1 MTKFRSDVMK
11 LETTNSALTSIME
24 YLPKIQAKGR
34 VNRARQKL
42 MKKIAEKYQDFHGD
56 LQSIKADTE
65 DEQKQLEGFGELLK
79 EEVVLDMGEHEGL
92 MHTLY
97 EYMLDYPYE
106 IDTTPGSNR
115 EPSDAVTHDHIVDV
129 LESAIESN
137 QKNENGDD
145 E

>member
-11 LETTNSALTSIME
+11 LETTNSALTSVME

-56 LQSIKADTE
+56 LQVIKADTE
-65 DEQKQLEGFGELLK
+65 DEQKQLEEFGELLK

-106 IDTTPGSNR
+106 IDTTPGNNNS
-115 EPSDAVTHDHIVDV
+115 PSDAVTHDHIVDV
-129 LESAIESN
+129 LESAVESK
-137 QKNENGDD
+137 QITEKDD

>member
-1 MTKFRSDVMK
+1 MK

-65 DEQKQLEGFGELLK
+65 DEQKQLEEFGELLK

-92 MHTLY
+92 MHALY

-106 IDTTPGSNR
+106 IDTTPGDNNRPSN
-115 EPSDAVTHDHIVDV
+115 AVTHDHIVDV
-129 LESAIESN
+129 LEAAIESK
-137 QKNENGDD
+137 QITEEDD

>member
-1 MTKFRSDVMK
+1 MK
-11 LETTNSALTSIME
+11 LATTNSALTSVME
-24 YLPKIQAKGR
+24 YLPKVQAKGR

-65 DEQKQLEGFGELLK
+65 DEQKQLEEFGELLK
-79 EEVVLDMGEHEGL
+79 EEVVIDMGEHEGL

-106 IDTTPGSNR
+106 IDTTPGDNNSPSN
-115 EPSDAVTHDHIVDV
+115 AVTHDHIVDV
-129 LESAIESN
+129 LEAAIESK
-137 QKNENGDD
+137 QITEKDD

>member
-1 MTKFRSDVMK
+1 MK
-11 LETTNSALTSIME
+11 LETTNSALTSVME
-24 YLPKIQAKGR
+24 YLPKVQAKGR

-56 LQSIKADTE
+56 LQAIKADTE
-65 DEQKQLEGFGELLK
+65 DEQKQLEEFGELLK

>member
-1 MTKFRSDVMK
+1 MTKFRSDDMK
-11 LETTNSALTSIME
+11 LATTNSALTSVME
-24 YLPKIQAKGR
+24 YLPKVQAKGR

-65 DEQKQLEGFGELLK
+65 DEQKQLEEFGELLK
-79 EEVVLDMGEHEGL
+79 EEVVIDMGEHEGL

-106 IDTTPGSNR
+106 IDTTPGDNNSPSN
-115 EPSDAVTHDHIVDV
+115 AVTHDHIVDV
-129 LESAIESN
+129 LEAAIESK
-137 QKNENGDD
+137 QITEKDD

>member
-1 MTKFRSDVMK
+1 MK
-11 LETTNSALTSIME
+11 LETTNSALTSVME
-24 YLPKIQAKGR
+24 YLPKVQAKGR

-56 LQSIKADTE
+56 LQAIKADTE
-65 DEQKQLEGFGELLK
+65 DEQKQLEEFGELLK

-106 IDTTPGSNR
+106 IDTTPGNNNS
-115 EPSDAVTHDHIVDV
+115 PSDAVTHDHVIDI
-129 LESAIESN
+129 LEAAIETP
-137 QKNENGDD
+137 QTIEKDD

>member
-1 MTKFRSDVMK
+1 MK
-11 LETTNSALTSIME
+11 LATTNSALTSVIE
-24 YLPKIQAKGR
+24 YLPKVQAKGR

-42 MKKIAEKYQDFHGD
+42 MKKISEKYQDFHSD
-56 LQSIKADTE
+56 LQAIKADTE
-65 DEQKQLEGFGELLK
+65 DEQKQLEEFGELLK
-79 EEVVLDMGEHEGL
+79 EEVVIDMSEYEGL

-106 IDTTPGSNR
+106 IDTTLGKNNS
-115 EPSDAVTHDHIVDV
+115 PSDAVTHDHIVDV

>member
-1 MTKFRSDVMK
+1 MK
-11 LETTNSALTSIME
+11 LTTTNSALTTIME
-24 YLPKIQAKGR
+24 YLPKVQAKGR
-34 VNRARQKL
+34 VNRSRQKL

-56 LQSIKADTE
+56 LQAIKADTE
-65 DEQKQLEGFGELLK
+65 DEQKQLEEFGELLK

-106 IDTTPGSNR
+106 IDTTPGANR

-137 QKNENGDD
+137 QKTKNGDD

>member
-1 MTKFRSDVMK
+1 MK

-56 LQSIKADTE
+56 LQAIKADTE
-65 DEQKQLEGFGELLK
+65 DEQKQLEEFGELLK

>member
-11 LETTNSALTSIME
+11 LKTTNSALTSIME
-24 YLPKIQAKGR
+24 YLPKVQAKGR

-56 LQSIKADTE
+56 LQAIKADTE
-65 DEQKQLEGFGELLK
+65 DEQKQLEEFGELLK
-79 EEVVLDMGEHEGL
+79 EEVVLDMSEYEGL

-106 IDTTPGSNR
+106 IDTTPGKNGS
-115 EPSDAVTHDHIVDV
+115 PSDAVTHDHIVDV
-129 LESAIESN
+129 LESAIELN
-137 QKNENGDD
+137 QKNEKDD

>member
-1 MTKFRSDVMK
+1 MK
-11 LETTNSALTSIME
+11 LATTNSALTSVME
-24 YLPKIQAKGR
+24 YLPKVQAKGR

-65 DEQKQLEGFGELLK
+65 DEQKQLEEFGELLK
-79 EEVVLDMGEHEGL
+79 EEVVIDMGEHEGL

-106 IDTTPGSNR
+106 IDTTPGDNNSPSN
-115 EPSDAVTHDHIVDV
+115 AVTHDHIVDV
-129 LESAIESN
+129 LEASIESK
-137 QKNENGDD
+137 QITEKDD

>member
-1 MTKFRSDVMK
+1 MK
-11 LETTNSALTSIME
+11 LATTNSALTSVME
-24 YLPKIQAKGR
+24 YLPKVQAKGR

-56 LQSIKADTE
+56 LQAIKADTE
-65 DEQKQLEGFGELLK
+65 DEQKQLEEFGELLK
-79 EEVVLDMGEHEGL
+79 EEVVLDMSEYEGL

-106 IDTTPGSNR
+106 IDTTPGENNSPSN
-115 EPSDAVTHDHIVDV
+115 AVTHDHVIDI
-129 LESAIESN
+129 LEAAIETP
-137 QKNENGDD
+137 QTIEKDD

>member
-11 LETTNSALTSIME
+11 LETTNSALTSVME
-24 YLPKIQAKGR
+24 YLPKVQAKGR

-56 LQSIKADTE
+56 LQAIKADTE
-65 DEQKQLEGFGELLK
+65 DEQKQLEEFGELLK

-106 IDTTPGSNR
+106 IDTTPGKNNSPSN
-115 EPSDAVTHDHIVDV
+115 AVTHDHIVDV
-129 LESAIESN
+129 LESAIESK
-137 QKNENGDD
+137 QITEKDD

>member
-1 MTKFRSDVMK
+1 MK
-11 LETTNSALTSIME
+11 LETTNSALTSVME
-24 YLPKIQAKGR
+24 YLPKVQAKGR

-56 LQSIKADTE
+56 LQAIKADTE
-65 DEQKQLEGFGELLK
+65 DEQKQLEEFGELLK
-79 EEVVLDMGEHEGL
+79 EEVVLDMSEYEGL

-106 IDTTPGSNR
+106 IDTTPGKNGSPSN
-115 EPSDAVTHDHIVDV
+115 AVTHDHVIDI
-129 LESAIESN
+129 LEAAIETP
-137 QKNENGDD
+137 QTIEKDD

>member
-1 MTKFRSDVMK
+1 MK
-11 LETTNSALTSIME
+11 LETTNSALTSVME
-24 YLPKIQAKGR
+24 YLPKVQAKGR

-56 LQSIKADTE
+56 LQAIKADTE
-65 DEQKQLEGFGELLK
+65 DEQKQLEEFGELLK

-106 IDTTPGSNR
+106 IDTTPGNNNSPSN
-115 EPSDAVTHDHIVDV
+115 AVTHDHIVDV
-129 LESAIESN
+129 LESAIEPN
-137 QKNENGDD
+137 QKNEKDD

>member
-1 MTKFRSDVMK
+1 MK

-56 LQSIKADTE
+56 LQAIKADTE
-65 DEQKQLEGFGELLK
+65 DEQKQLEEFGELLK
-79 EEVVLDMGEHEGL
+79 EEVVIDMSEYESL

-106 IDTTPGSNR
+106 LDTTPGENNSPSN
-115 EPSDAVTHDHIVDV
+115 AVTHDHVIDI
-129 LESAIESN
+129 LEAAIETP
-137 QKNENGDD
+137 QTIEKDD

>member
-1 MTKFRSDVMK
+1 MK
-11 LETTNSALTSIME
+11 LATTNSALTSVME
-24 YLPKIQAKGR
+24 YLPKVQAKGR

-56 LQSIKADTE
+56 LQAIKADTE
-65 DEQKQLEGFGELLK
+65 DEQKQLEEFGELLK
-79 EEVVLDMGEHEGL
+79 EEVVLDMSEYESL

-106 IDTTPGSNR
+106 LDTTPGENNSPSN
-115 EPSDAVTHDHIVDV
+115 AVTHDHVIDI
-129 LESAIESN
+129 LEAAIETP
-137 QKNENGDD
+137 QTIEKDD

>member
-1 MTKFRSDVMK
+1 MK
-11 LETTNSALTSIME
+11 LATTNSALTSVME

-56 LQSIKADTE
+56 LQAIKADTE
-65 DEQKQLEGFGELLK
+65 DEQKQLEEFGELLK

-106 IDTTPGSNR
+106 IDTTPGNNNS
-115 EPSDAVTHDHIVDV
+115 PSDAVTHDHIVDV
-129 LESAIESN
+129 LEAAIETP
-137 QKNENGDD
+137 QTIEKDD

>member
-1 MTKFRSDVMK
+1 MK
-11 LETTNSALTSIME
+11 LETTNSALTSVME
-24 YLPKIQAKGR
+24 YLPKVQAKGR

-56 LQSIKADTE
+56 LQAIKADTE
-65 DEQKQLEGFGELLK
+65 DEQKQLEEFGELLK
-79 EEVVLDMGEHEGL
+79 EEVVLDMSEYEGL

-106 IDTTPGSNR
+106 LDTTPGENNSPSN
-115 EPSDAVTHDHIVDV
+115 AVTHDHVIDI
-129 LESAIESN
+129 LEAAIETP
-137 QKNENGDD
+137 QTIEKDD

>member
-1 MTKFRSDVMK
+1 MK
-11 LETTNSALTSIME
+11 LSTTNSALTTIIG
-24 YLPKIQAKGR
+24 YLPKVQAKGR
-34 VNRARQKL
+34 VNRARQKF

-56 LQSIKADTE
+56 LQAIKADTE
-65 DEQKQLEGFGELLK
+65 DEQKQLEEFSELLR

-97 EYMLDYPYE
+97 EYMIDYPYE
-106 IDTTPGSNR
+106 IDTTPGENG

-137 QKNENGDD
+137 QITKNGDD

>member
-1 MTKFRSDVMK
+1 MTKFRSEAMK
-11 LETTNSALTSIME
+11 LETTNSALTTIME

-56 LQSIKADTE
+56 LQAIKADTE
-65 DEQKQLEGFGELLK
+65 DEQKQLEEFGELLK

-106 IDTTPGSNR
+106 IDTTPGNNNSPSN
-115 EPSDAVTHDHIVDV
+115 AVTHDHIVDV
-129 LESAIESN
+129 LESAIEPN
-137 QKNENGDD
+137 QKNEKDD

>member
-1 MTKFRSDVMK
+1 MK

-56 LQSIKADTE
+56 LQAIKADTE
-65 DEQKQLEGFGELLK
+65 DEQKQLEEFGELLK
-79 EEVVLDMGEHEGL
+79 EEVVLDMSEYESL

-106 IDTTPGSNR
+106 LDTTPGENNSPSN
-115 EPSDAVTHDHIVDV
+115 AVTHDHVIDI
-129 LESAIESN
+129 LEAAIETP
-137 QKNENGDD
+137 QTIEKDD

>member
-1 MTKFRSDVMK
+1 MK
-11 LETTNSALTSIME
+11 LTTTNSALTTIME
-24 YLPKIQAKGR
+24 YLPKVQAKGR

-56 LQSIKADTE
+56 LQAIKADTE
-65 DEQKQLEGFGELLK
+65 DEQKQLEEFGELLK

-92 MHTLY
+92 MHALY

-106 IDTTPGSNR
+106 IDTTPGNNNSPSN
-115 EPSDAVTHDHIVDV
+115 AVTHDHIVDV

-137 QKNENGDD
+137 QKKEKDD

>member
-1 MTKFRSDVMK
+1 MK

-65 DEQKQLEGFGELLK
+65 DEQKQLEEFGELLK

>member
-56 LQSIKADTE
+56 LQAIKADTE
-65 DEQKQLEGFGELLK
+65 DEQKQLEEFGELLK
-79 EEVVLDMGEHEGL
+79 EEVVLDMSEYEGL

-106 IDTTPGSNR
+106 IDTTLGENNSPSN
-115 EPSDAVTHDHIVDV
+115 AVTHDHVIDI
-129 LESAIESN
+129 LEAAIETP
-137 QKNENGDD
+137 QTIEKDD

>member
-1 MTKFRSDVMK
+1 MTKFRSDDMK

-56 LQSIKADTE
+56 LQAIKADTE
-65 DEQKQLEGFGELLK
+65 DEQKQLEEFGELLK
-79 EEVVLDMGEHEGL
+79 EEVVLDMSEYESL

-106 IDTTPGSNR
+106 LDTTPGENNSPSN
-115 EPSDAVTHDHIVDV
+115 AVTHDHVIDI
-129 LESAIESN
+129 LEAAIETP
-137 QKNENGDD
+137 QTIEKDD

>member
-11 LETTNSALTSIME
+11 LETTNSALTSVME
-24 YLPKIQAKGR
+24 YLPKVQAKGR

-56 LQSIKADTE
+56 LQAIKADTE
-65 DEQKQLEGFGELLK
+65 DEQKQLEEFGELLK

-106 IDTTPGSNR
+106 IDTTPGNNNS
-115 EPSDAVTHDHIVDV
+115 PSDAVTHDHVIDI
-129 LESAIESN
+129 LEAAIETP
-137 QKNENGDD
+137 QTIEKDD

>member
-11 LETTNSALTSIME
+11 LETTNSALTSVME
-24 YLPKIQAKGR
+24 YLPKVQAKGR

-56 LQSIKADTE
+56 LQAIKADTE
-65 DEQKQLEGFGELLK
+65 DEQKQLEEFGELLK

-106 IDTTPGSNR
+106 IDTTPGNNNSPSN
-115 EPSDAVTHDHIVDV
+115 AVTHDHIVDV
-129 LESAIESN
+129 LESAIEPN
-137 QKNENGDD
+137 QKNEKDD

>member
-1 MTKFRSDVMK
+1 MK
-11 LETTNSALTSIME
+11 LETTNSALTSVME
-24 YLPKIQAKGR
+24 YLPKVQAKGR

-56 LQSIKADTE
+56 LQAIKADTE
-65 DEQKQLEGFGELLK
+65 DEQKQLEEFGELLK
-79 EEVVLDMGEHEGL
+79 EEVVLDMSEYEGL

-106 IDTTPGSNR
+106 IDTTPGKNGS
-115 EPSDAVTHDHIVDV
+115 PSDAVTHDHVIDI
-129 LESAIESN
+129 LEAAIETP
-137 QKNENGDD
+137 QTIEKDD

>member
-1 MTKFRSDVMK
+1 MK
-11 LETTNSALTSIME
+11 LETTNSALTSVME
-24 YLPKIQAKGR
+24 YLPKVQAKGR

-56 LQSIKADTE
+56 LQAIKADTE
-65 DEQKQLEGFGELLK
+65 DEQKQLEEFGELLK

-106 IDTTPGSNR
+106 IDTTPGNNNSPSN
-115 EPSDAVTHDHIVDV
+115 AVTHDHIVDV

-137 QKNENGDD
+137 QKNEKDD

>member
-11 LETTNSALTSIME
+11 LETTNSALTSVME
-24 YLPKIQAKGR
+24 YLPKVQAKGR

-56 LQSIKADTE
+56 LQAIKADTE
-65 DEQKQLEGFGELLK
+65 DEQKQLEEFGELLK

-106 IDTTPGSNR
+106 IDTTPGNNNSPSN
-115 EPSDAVTHDHIVDV
+115 AVTHDHIVDV

-137 QKNENGDD
+137 QKNEKDD

>member
-1 MTKFRSDVMK
+1 MK
-11 LETTNSALTSIME
+11 LKTTNSALTSIME
-24 YLPKIQAKGR
+24 YLPKVQAKGR

-56 LQSIKADTE
+56 LQAIKADTE
-65 DEQKQLEGFGELLK
+65 DEQKQLEEFGELLK

-106 IDTTPGSNR
+106 IDTTPGNNSS
-115 EPSDAVTHDHIVDV
+115 PSDAVTHDHIVDV
-129 LESAIESN
+129 LESAIELN
-137 QKNENGDD
+137 QKNEKDD

>member
-1 MTKFRSDVMK
+1 MK
-11 LETTNSALTSIME
+11 LATTNSALTTIME
-24 YLPKIQAKGR
+24 YLPKVQAKGR

-42 MKKIAEKYQDFHGD
+42 LKKVAEKYQDFHGD
-56 LQSIKADTE
+56 LQAIKADTE
-65 DEQKQLEGFGELLK
+65 DEQKQLEEFGELLK
-79 EEVVLDMGEHEGL
+79 EEVVIDMSEYESL

-106 IDTTPGSNR
+106 IDTTLGKNNS
-115 EPSDAVTHDHIVDV
+115 PSDAVTHDHIVDV
-129 LESAIESN
+129 LESVIESN

>member
-11 LETTNSALTSIME
+11 LETTNSALTSVME
-24 YLPKIQAKGR
+24 YLPKVQAKGR

-56 LQSIKADTE
+56 LQAIKADTE
-65 DEQKQLEGFGELLK
+65 DEQKQLEEFGELLK

-106 IDTTPGSNR
+106 IDTTPGDNNSPSN
-115 EPSDAVTHDHIVDV
+115 AVTHDHIVDV
-129 LESAIESN
+129 LESAIESK
-137 QKNENGDD
+137 QITEKDD

>member
-11 LETTNSALTSIME
+11 LETTNSALTSVME
-24 YLPKIQAKGR
+24 YLPKVQAKGR

-56 LQSIKADTE
+56 LQAIKADTE
-65 DEQKQLEGFGELLK
+65 DEQKQLEEFGELLK

-106 IDTTPGSNR
+106 IDTTPGKNGS
-115 EPSDAVTHDHIVDV
+115 PSDAVTHDHIVDV
-129 LESAIESN
+129 LESAIESK
-137 QKNENGDD
+137 QIIEKDD

>member
-11 LETTNSALTSIME
+11 LETTNSALTSVME
-24 YLPKIQAKGR
+24 YLPKVQAKGR

-56 LQSIKADTE
+56 LQAIKADTE
-65 DEQKQLEGFGELLK
+65 DEQRQLEEFGELLK

-106 IDTTPGSNR
+106 IDTTPGKNGS
-115 EPSDAVTHDHIVDV
+115 PSDAVTHDHIVDV
-129 LESAIESN
+129 LESAIESK
-137 QKNENGDD
+137 QITEKDD